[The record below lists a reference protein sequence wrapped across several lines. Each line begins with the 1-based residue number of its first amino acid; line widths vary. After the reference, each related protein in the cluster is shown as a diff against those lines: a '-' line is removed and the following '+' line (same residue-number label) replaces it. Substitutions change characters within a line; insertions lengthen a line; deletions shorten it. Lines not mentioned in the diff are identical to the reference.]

1 MRGLNKV
8 TLIGNLGGNPEIQKP
23 QGNVSVAKL
32 SLATTETFRDAKGQS
47 HSNTEW
53 HGVVLWR
60 TMADLAAKYLKK
72 GSMIYLEGK
81 IKTRS
86 YDDKTEINAT
96 SCVYT
101 NVMRQLKGRP

>member
-1 MRGLNKV
+1 
-8 TLIGNLGGNPEIQKP
+8 
-23 QGNVSVAKL
+23 
-32 SLATTETFRDAKGQS
+32 
-47 HSNTEW
+47 
-53 HGVVLWR
+53 
-60 TMADLAAKYLKK
+60 MADLAAKYLKK

-101 NVMRQLKGRP
+101 NVTSKCRTTDSANINRQKND